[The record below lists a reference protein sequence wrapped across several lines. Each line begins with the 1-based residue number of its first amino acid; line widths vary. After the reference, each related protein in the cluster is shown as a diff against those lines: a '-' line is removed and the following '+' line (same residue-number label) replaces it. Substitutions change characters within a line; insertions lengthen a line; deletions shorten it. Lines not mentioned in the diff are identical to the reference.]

1 MQCWLQKVRM
11 EPARPDDRYGDVAV
25 DTALSMQRYR
35 EWLART
41 RPRLGPGGQRRP
53 EFLMRPVKPRRRA
66 FFVDPDP
73 AGGTDGTDGASS

>member
-1 MQCWLQKVRM
+1 MQCWLQKVRL
-11 EPARPDDRYGDVAV
+11 EKARPGDQYGDVWV

-41 RPRLGPGGQRRP
+41 RPRLGPAGRRRP

-66 FFVDPDP
+66 YFVDPD
-73 AGGTDGTDGASS
+73 AASMNDVNE